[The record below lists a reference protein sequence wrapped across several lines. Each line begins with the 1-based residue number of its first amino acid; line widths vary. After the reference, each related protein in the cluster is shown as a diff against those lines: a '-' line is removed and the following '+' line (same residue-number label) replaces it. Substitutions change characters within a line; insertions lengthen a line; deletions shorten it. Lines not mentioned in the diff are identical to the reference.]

1 MTLIRF
7 CLFYI
12 VAVIQ
17 GDPQTVWGTVI
28 LAWNKTERRGDTEWQ
43 SERTNRCQEGI
54 VGLPVLKDLC

>member
-7 CLFYI
+7 CLFYT

-43 SERTNRCQEGI
+43 SERTRGNCRTTCAERF
-54 VGLPVLKDLC
+54 VLN